1 MDREKKNDAVEN
13 NEEEYALKGNNK
25 LNVISYIGC
34 VLAAII
40 IWLLIMNLGEP
51 TNIPLSAEADSGWLE
66 KLLSTGSLL

>member
-25 LNVISYIGC
+25 LNVISYIVC